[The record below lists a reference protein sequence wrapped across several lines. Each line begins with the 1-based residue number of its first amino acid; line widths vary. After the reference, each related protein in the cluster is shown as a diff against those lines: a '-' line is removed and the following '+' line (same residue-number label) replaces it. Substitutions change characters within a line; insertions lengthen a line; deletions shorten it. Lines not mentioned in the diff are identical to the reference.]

1 MKIESALSLILSELA
16 RAEKLHPVWPNNLI
30 HAGMIITEENGELAQ
45 AILNH
50 NEHKGSKAQI
60 ISEAVHTAAMAL
72 RFLKN
77 INDEDNSNE

>member
-16 RAEKLHPVWPNNLI
+16 RAEKLHPAWPNNLI
-30 HAGMIITEENGELAQ
+30 HAS
-45 AILNH
+45 AILAEESGEVTKAVLDH
-50 NEHKGSKAQI
+50 NEHKGSKAHI
-60 ISEAVHTAAMAL
+60 ITEAVHTAAMAL

>member
-1 MKIESALSLILSELA
+1 MKIESALSLILNELA
-16 RAEKLHPVWPNNLI
+16 RAEKLHPAWPNNLI

-50 NEHKGSKAQI
+50 NERKGSKAHI
-60 ISEAVHTAAMAL
+60 ITEAVHTAAMTL

>member
-1 MKIESALSLILSELA
+1 MKIETALSLILCELA

-30 HAGMIITEENGELAQ
+30 HAGMITVEENGELVQ

-50 NEHKGSKAQI
+50 NEHKGSKEHI
-60 ISEAVHTAAMAL
+60 ITEAVHTAAMAL

-77 INDEDNSNE
+77 INSEETHE